1 MKKYNNPR
9 LGKCYELSYK
19 YVVSN
24 ADYILIH
31 GIITDNKFG
40 TGKSLDHAWVE
51 KDDIVYD
58 LVMDVKRPKE
68 IYYNLYSVKVIITYT
83 RKETIDMALEEGT
96 YGPWHPKLKFYK
108 PIGF

>member
-40 TGKSLDHAWVE
+40 TGKS
-51 KDDIVYD
+51 
-58 LVMDVKRPKE
+58 
-68 IYYNLYSVKVIITYT
+68 
-83 RKETIDMALEEGT
+83 
-96 YGPWHPKLKFYK
+96 
-108 PIGF
+108 